1 MSDDLASDIEN
12 DIIFGV
18 YGPGARLTEDRI
30 IDRYDVKRHAVRA
43 AFTALEQRGLLVHR
57 ANRGV
62 EVVEFT
68 PDQVDELYQVR
79 IILETSAAKNTPLP
93 VDPFIIRQM
102 EQLANE
108 HEKAID
114 AENFREVFWLNKR
127 FHEVQFSCCK
137 NERLRT
143 LIKEHTRIAQ
153 PIRVVKYDDS
163 KHMSIVVAQHYEI
176 IEAMKGS
183 DQDAYVMATHKHLP
197 ASAEAYRKLFE
208 RRFAL
213 VG

>member
-1 MSDDLASDIEN
+1 MSGDLASEIEN

-30 IDRYDVKRHAVRA
+30 IERYEVKRHAVRA
-43 AFTALEQRGLLVHR
+43 AFSELEQRGLLVHR

-68 PDQVDELYQVR
+68 PDQVDQLYEVR
-79 IILETSAAKNTPLP
+79 IILETSAAQSTPLP
-93 VDPFIIRQM
+93 VPPAVIKQM
-102 EQLANE
+102 EKLASA
-108 HEKAID
+108 HEQAIKT
-114 AENFREVFWLNKR
+114 ENFREVFWLNKR
-127 FHEVQFSCCK
+127 FHEVQFSCCP

-163 KHMSIVVAQHYEI
+163 KHMSTVVAQHYEI
-176 IEAMKGS
+176 IAAMKGR
-183 DQDAYVMATHKHLP
+183 DQDAYVSATRKHLP